1 MEKVA
6 SASGGIGRGAAFA
19 VAALFGFAAFGEI
32 TWTLGYP
39 LPSFLGET
47 VKYGEG
53 VVTSHEGFRGDA
65 QRFSVSA
72 PIRPGSSGGPVFN
85 AEGKVCGIMT
95 STLKTKLVFDANGHS
110 SPESNFAVKVGFVR
124 ALLEKHG
131 ISCDRADARPLPEN
145 RPDAVEE
152 AARAV
157 ILFHA
162 AESMNESKKD

>member
-1 MEKVA
+1 
-6 SASGGIGRGAAFA
+6 
-19 VAALFGFAAFGEI
+19 
-32 TWTLGYP
+32 
-39 LPSFLGET
+39 
-47 VKYGEG
+47 
-53 VVTSHEGFRGDA
+53 
-65 QRFSVSA
+65 
-72 PIRPGSSGGPVFN
+72 
-85 AEGKVCGIMT
+85 MT
-95 STLKTKLVFDANGHS
+95 STLKTKLVFDANGHP

-162 AESMNESKKD
+162 AENMKESKKD

>member
-85 AEGKVCGIMT
+85 AE
-95 STLKTKLVFDANGHS
+95 
-110 SPESNFAVKVGFVR
+110 
-124 ALLEKHG
+124 
-131 ISCDRADARPLPEN
+131 
-145 RPDAVEE
+145 
-152 AARAV
+152 
-157 ILFHA
+157 
-162 AESMNESKKD
+162 